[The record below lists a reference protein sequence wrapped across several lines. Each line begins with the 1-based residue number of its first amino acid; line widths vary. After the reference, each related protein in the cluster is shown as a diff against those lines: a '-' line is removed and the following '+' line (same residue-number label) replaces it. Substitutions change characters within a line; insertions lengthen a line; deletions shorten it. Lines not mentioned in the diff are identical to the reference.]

1 MTDSD
6 VQQLFRTRADAV
18 RNRDVDLFLSTQ
30 ISELEFAS
38 TDGYLALSNIEPDVL
53 YVHEESDIE
62 RVVLVKETYK
72 RPDKGDRAAF
82 LLYFLTNTTN
92 GWRIYR
98 VR

>member
-6 VQQLFRTRADAV
+6 VQELFRARAQAV
-18 RNRDVDLFLSTQ
+18 RDQDIDLFLSTQ

-38 TDGYLALSNIEPDVL
+38 SDGYLALRDLQLDIL

-62 RVVLVKETYK
+62 RVVLVKETYA
-72 RPDKGDRAAF
+72 RPQKGDRSSI
-82 LLYFLTNTTN
+82 LLYFLTRTTR

>member
-6 VQQLFRTRADAV
+6 VQELFRTRAQAV
-18 RNRDVDLFLSTQ
+18 RRRDIDLFLSTQ
-30 ISELEFAS
+30 IGELEFAS
-38 TDGYLALSNIEPDVL
+38 SDGYLSLSDMQLDIL

-62 RVVLVKETYK
+62 RVALVKETYT
-72 RPDKGDRAAF
+72 RPERGDRSSF
-82 LLYFLTNTTN
+82 LLYFLTNTTQ